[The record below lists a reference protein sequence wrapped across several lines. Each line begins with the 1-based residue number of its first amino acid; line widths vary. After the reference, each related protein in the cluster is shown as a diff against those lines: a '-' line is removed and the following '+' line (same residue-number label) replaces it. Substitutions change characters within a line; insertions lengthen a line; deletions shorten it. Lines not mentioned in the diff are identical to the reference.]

1 MVYEISVGP
10 LQIYIDSLL
19 WLPSVPFPVAK
30 HSITPEAMNT
40 FQWTQNCI
48 TSLLN
53 MLHIVWIYGMITV
66 TTEPK
71 SICQAINREKKL
83 HKIYEEKT
91 AILCCL
97 DIK

>member
-1 MVYEISVGP
+1 
-10 LQIYIDSLL
+10 
-19 WLPSVPFPVAK
+19 
-30 HSITPEAMNT
+30 
-40 FQWTQNCI
+40 
-48 TSLLN
+48 
-53 MLHIVWIYGMITV
+53 MLHNVWIYGMIIV

-97 DIK
+97 DLK